1 MAHTATIDIDVKDA
15 SVVVKAAQRLGFE
28 VQEKGEVRLY
38 DGTVARGIVVSLPG
52 WKYPIVIDPD
62 CEWTDVL
69 EDGSEVVRKGK
80 VYSDNY
86 NGSWGQQSY
95 MDEFRQIYGV
105 EKAEFEAE
113 QAGYTWNEDIV
124 LHPETGEE
132 EIEVTINMPGG
143 DLDGGADLN
152 YPGGGLTL

>member
-1 MAHTATIDIDVKDA
+1 MSHTATIDIDVQD
-15 SVVVKAAQRLGFE
+15 STVVIKAAERLGYDVKAQ
-28 VQEKGEVRLY
+28 GEVRLY
-38 DGTVARGIVVSLPG
+38 DGTVARGIVVQLPE
-52 WKYPIVIDPD
+52 WKYPIVIDTE

-69 EDGSEVVRKGK
+69 EDGSEVTRKGK

>member
-1 MAHTATIDIDVKDA
+1 MH
-15 SVVVKAAQRLGFE
+15 
-28 VQEKGEVRLY
+28 
-38 DGTVARGIVVSLPG
+38 VACR
-52 WKYPIVIDPD
+52 
-62 CEWTDVL
+62 
-69 EDGSEVVRKGK
+69 R
-80 VYSDNY
+80 
-86 NGSWGQQSY
+86 
-95 MDEFRQIYGV
+95 GV

-143 DLDGGADLN
+143 DLDVGADLN